1 MGQRSTIEG
10 AQILESR
17 LDRMRFS
24 TGVLADAAQTLSY
37 KQQQVLACTPGAA
50 RTLTLPAVAA
60 DGSDEGKF
68 FIIANRAAATH
79 DLTINNAAATGIG
92 TIAPLEAGLVIVL
105 GGAWVVLLVGLNT

>member
-37 KQQQVLACTPGAA
+37 KQQQVLKCTPTAT
-50 RTLTLPAVAA
+50 RVLTLPAVAA

-68 FIIANRAAATH
+68 FVIHNGAAATY
-79 DLTINNAAATGIG
+79 DLTINNAAASTIG
-92 TIAPLEAGLVIVL
+92 TLAPLEAGLVIVL
-105 GGAWVVLLVGLNT
+105 AGAWTVLLVGLNT